1 MNRLITRLQRR
12 SRVAVGSTM
21 ALIVSLPLGATIGLA
36 STATAAPSPEP
47 AAATDIQAKKAPEG
61 TGKAG
66 KAETASTLGDAV
78 PWTADP
84 KASAAAAAEESFDAL
99 LFSKTAAF
107 RHSNIDEATTAIQ
120 ALAADNN
127 FTVTATEDSSA
138 FNDANLEQYEVV
150 IFLSTTGDVLNPS
163 EQAAF
168 ERYIQAGGGYA
179 GIHAASDTEYDWPW
193 YGNLVGA
200 YFNNHPPG
208 TPSATVKV
216 EDPAHP
222 STAGIQ
228 RRWQRTDEWYN
239 FRTNPAANPR
249 TKLHVLASLDETT
262 YTPGNG
268 SMGNEHPIAWC
279 QDYDGGRSWYTGMG
293 HTEASFV
300 DPAFLGHILGGIQ
313 TAAGVVDSDCKATLT
328 PSFEKVALDE
338 NTSNPME
345 LTIADDGR
353 VFYIDRNGAVRI
365 IKENGSVLT
374 AGTVPVYTGQE
385 FGLLGIALDPDFATN
400 NWVYLYY
407 SPTGSE
413 SIDRIS
419 RYTMSGDT
427 LQLNTATTIL
437 DVPTQ
442 RNECCHAGGSMEF
455 DNDGNLYLATGDNTN
470 PFDSGGYS
478 PIDERPDRSAWDAQ
492 RTSGNTNSLNGKVL
506 RITPKADG
514 GYTVP
519 AGNLFDEAADTQQ
532 KTRPEIYAMGFR
544 NPFRIGL
551 DEQNNNLLVAD
562 YGPDAGSVSATRGPN
577 GRVEW
582 NVLDEPGNYGWPYCV
597 GNNTPYND
605 YNFASSTA
613 GATFNCS
620 APVNDSP
627 NNTGLTNL
635 PPAKAAVIWQSNN
648 ASLTGTPEIGASGAP
663 MTSGTYSYDPDLD
676 SDRKWPAYF
685 DSKAIWAD
693 WNNNRLFTVQMNEAG
708 TNYTDINRFLS
719 NLPMQRPHALQF
731 GPDGALYMI
740 EWGSGFNGNNT
751 DSGVY
756 RIDYV
761 EGNRAPV
768 ARATTNRTSGP
779 APLTV
784 EFDGSASFDPD
795 TGDATGLTY
804 AWDFTGDGTTDAT
817 TPTASFT
824 YTTAGNY
831 TARLTVT
838 DVDGRTG
845 TTNIDITVG
854 NTAPSVEL
862 VLPKDGGFFDFGDYV
877 NYEVVVTD
885 AEDGE
890 IDCDDVVVQPGLG
903 HDQHSHDYEQY
914 TGCEGSFPLPG
925 DAGHVGANI
934 FGTIKATYTDK
945 GNGAAGALTSVDGI
959 VLHTKHKEA
968 EFYDATGRTGSNTTG
983 SAGVTT
989 QTTTD
994 TGGGQNVTGVE
1005 AGDWFRW
1012 NVMNLTGITGVTMRA
1027 ASSTAGA
1034 AFEVRQGSPTGTVIG
1049 TLDVPNTGGA
1059 QTYQDVT
1066 ATFTGASASS
1076 EALYFVATTGGANV
1090 NWLEFKG
1097 RGITDNQP
1105 PTVAINAS
1113 TTTGEVPLPVS
1124 FTSTVTDP
1132 DGDTPVTYAWKFGD
1146 GEASTSTEANPSHT
1160 YTAPG
1165 KYVVSLTVTDSRG
1178 AKSTRTTEIT
1188 ATAAKDICFS
1198 GRSDDFVGNEL
1209 DSTRWN
1215 RNVRVNQAMTV
1226 ADGTLNIP
1234 LTNSDIYQTTNTTP
1248 NIVLQDLPAGRFE
1261 VTTKLTLPAVRG
1273 YQQGG
1278 LIVYGDDNNYLKL
1291 VYSGRS
1297 TAAAGSK
1304 AANVIQFAK
1313 EVNGTASESNS
1324 TNLGATFPDTVWLR
1338 MTSTDGNVVTPS
1350 YSTDGA
1356 TWLPITTS
1364 NGTAAPRDLTGI
1376 TAPKVGLLALGS
1388 TAAGA
1393 ADNITAEFD
1402 YFTITPD
1409 DTAVECSPPCV
1420 VEEFDGNAL
1429 GSDWTTVRPS
1439 GNLTVS
1445 GSSLKI
1451 PMEATDLYQ
1460 TTNTARDLV
1469 LTDLPEGPFVATTKV
1484 TAPINR
1490 QYQSAGLLVYGDDD
1504 NYLKHVFQGRSADPN
1519 AASNIIQTARETTGT
1534 AAETNTSGLGATFP
1548 STVWL
1553 RLTSEDGEQVLGSY
1567 STDGESWTDMAAGYS
1582 LAGITNPRIGLL
1594 SAANQAGGAGITASF
1609 DFFTLGEDETCEPGG
1624 EEPGD
1629 TTAPTTT
1636 ISIPGATGQAGW
1648 YTTRPSFTLA
1658 ATDETGGSGVASTE
1672 YRIAGGAWTPYTG
1685 AVQVT
1690 GEGSRLVEYRSTDEA
1705 GNVEEVTSLTVKIDT
1720 VAPTATISVPAA
1732 TGTDG
1737 WHTTRPSITLAATD
1751 GAAGSG
1757 IASIE
1762 YRIAGGD
1769 WMPYTIAV
1777 PVTGE
1782 GERLV
1787 EYRSTD
1793 AAGNVEAARSQTVKV
1808 DTAPPVVTS
1817 AESGTTTKTVTLT
1830 ATDATSGVAG
1840 IQYRIGDDAEWS
1852 TYDAPLSFDE
1862 PGTYLVRY
1870 RATDKAGNTAGGQL
1884 EVTVSEPG
1892 EAVEPAKPSVSLT
1905 TAPAAANGRANWFTS
1920 PVTVSLAGAGG
1931 EGKLGLEYRL
1941 GGNGAWTAYTAPFRV
1956 TNDGVTLVQARATDA
1971 AGTTSAISTLTV
1983 KMDATAPT
1991 VAVDGIADGTKLDVA
2006 AVRTAR
2012 VRVSDTTSG
2021 AAEQVVRLDGKVVS
2035 APVRIAA
2042 MSLSPGTHELEVTVL
2057 DEAGNQASQTV
2068 TFRVVGSYG
2077 AGKKL
2082 VKRLVDEGLVGPKLA
2097 AKLKKELTSA
2107 KRAERRKDAGQA
2119 LRSLKKFERLASRVK
2134 DKEVKLALKR
2144 LSRTLKSQL

>member
-1 MNRLITRLQRR
+1 M
-12 SRVAVGSTM
+12 
-21 ALIVSLPLGATIGLA
+21 
-36 STATAAPSPEP
+36 
-47 AAATDIQAKKAPEG
+47 
-61 TGKAG
+61 
-66 KAETASTLGDAV
+66 
-78 PWTADP
+78 
-84 KASAAAAAEESFDAL
+84 
-99 LFSKTAAF
+99 
-107 RHSNIDEATTAIQ
+107 
-120 ALAADNN
+120 
-127 FTVTATEDSSA
+127 
-138 FNDANLEQYEVV
+138 
-150 IFLSTTGDVLNPS
+150 
-163 EQAAF
+163 
-168 ERYIQAGGGYA
+168 
-179 GIHAASDTEYDWPW
+179 
-193 YGNLVGA
+193 
-200 YFNNHPPG
+200 
-208 TPSATVKV
+208 
-216 EDPAHP
+216 
-222 STAGIQ
+222 
-228 RRWQRTDEWYN
+228 
-239 FRTNPAANPR
+239 
-249 TKLHVLASLDETT
+249 
-262 YTPGNG
+262 
-268 SMGNEHPIAWC
+268 
-279 QDYDGGRSWYTGMG
+279 
-293 HTEASFV
+293 
-300 DPAFLGHILGGIQ
+300 
-313 TAAGVVDSDCKATLT
+313 
-328 PSFEKVALDE
+328 
-338 NTSNPME
+338 
-345 LTIADDGR
+345 
-353 VFYIDRNGAVRI
+353 
-365 IKENGSVLT
+365 
-374 AGTVPVYTGQE
+374 
-385 FGLLGIALDPDFATN
+385 
-400 NWVYLYY
+400 
-407 SPTGSE
+407 
-413 SIDRIS
+413 
-419 RYTMSGDT
+419 
-427 LQLNTATTIL
+427 
-437 DVPTQ
+437 
-442 RNECCHAGGSMEF
+442 
-455 DNDGNLYLATGDNTN
+455 
-470 PFDSGGYS
+470 
-478 PIDERPDRSAWDAQ
+478 
-492 RTSGNTNSLNGKVL
+492 
-506 RITPKADG
+506 
-514 GYTVP
+514 
-519 AGNLFDEAADTQQ
+519 
-532 KTRPEIYAMGFR
+532 
-544 NPFRIGL
+544 
-551 DEQNNNLLVAD
+551 
-562 YGPDAGSVSATRGPN
+562 
-577 GRVEW
+577 
-582 NVLDEPGNYGWPYCV
+582 
-597 GNNTPYND
+597 
-605 YNFASSTA
+605 
-613 GATFNCS
+613 
-620 APVNDSP
+620 
-627 NNTGLTNL
+627 
-635 PPAKAAVIWQSNN
+635 
-648 ASLTGTPEIGASGAP
+648 
-663 MTSGTYSYDPDLD
+663 
-676 SDRKWPAYF
+676 
-685 DSKAIWAD
+685 
-693 WNNNRLFTVQMNEAG
+693 
-708 TNYTDINRFLS
+708 
-719 NLPMQRPHALQF
+719 
-731 GPDGALYMI
+731 
-740 EWGSGFNGNNT
+740 
-751 DSGVY
+751 
-756 RIDYV
+756 
-761 EGNRAPV
+761 
-768 ARATTNRTSGP
+768 
-779 APLTV
+779 
-784 EFDGSASFDPD
+784 
-795 TGDATGLTY
+795 
-804 AWDFTGDGTTDAT
+804 
-817 TPTASFT
+817 
-824 YTTAGNY
+824 
-831 TARLTVT
+831 
-838 DVDGRTG
+838 
-845 TTNIDITVG
+845 
-854 NTAPSVEL
+854 
-862 VLPKDGGFFDFGDYV
+862 
-877 NYEVVVTD
+877 VVTD

-983 SAGVTT
+983 TAGVTT

-1066 ATFTGASASS
+1066 TTFTGASTSS

-1113 TTTGEVPLPVS
+1113 TTTGEAPLPVS

-1178 AKSTRTTEIT
+1178 AKTTRTTEIT
-1188 ATAAKDICFS
+1188 VDRRQGHLLQRTFRRLRGQRA
-1198 GRSDDFVGNEL
+1198 RQH
-1209 DSTRWN
+1209 RWN

-1420 VEEFDGNAL
+1420 VEQFDGNAL

-1567 STDGESWTDMAAGYS
+1567 STDGETWTDMAAGYS

-1690 GEGSRLVEYRSTDEA
+1690 GEGSRLVEYRSTDAA
-1705 GNVEEVTSLTVKIDT
+1705 GNVEEVKSLTVKIDT
-1720 VAPTATISVPAA
+1720 VAPTATITVPAA

-1737 WHTTRPSITLAATD
+1737 WHTTRPSFTLAATD

-1769 WMPYTIAV
+1769 V
-1777 PVTGE
+1777 
-1782 GERLV
+1782 
-1787 EYRSTD
+1787 D
-1793 AAGNVEAARSQTVKV
+1793 ALHHR
-1808 DTAPPVVTS
+1808 
-1817 AESGTTTKTVTLT
+1817 
-1830 ATDATSGVAG
+1830 
-1840 IQYRIGDDAEWS
+1840 
-1852 TYDAPLSFDE
+1852 
-1862 PGTYLVRY
+1862 
-1870 RATDKAGNTAGGQL
+1870 
-1884 EVTVSEPG
+1884 
-1892 EAVEPAKPSVSLT
+1892 
-1905 TAPAAANGRANWFTS
+1905 
-1920 PVTVSLAGAGG
+1920 
-1931 EGKLGLEYRL
+1931 
-1941 GGNGAWTAYTAPFRV
+1941 
-1956 TNDGVTLVQARATDA
+1956 
-1971 AGTTSAISTLTV
+1971 
-1983 KMDATAPT
+1983 
-1991 VAVDGIADGTKLDVA
+1991 
-2006 AVRTAR
+2006 
-2012 VRVSDTTSG
+2012 
-2021 AAEQVVRLDGKVVS
+2021 
-2035 APVRIAA
+2035 
-2042 MSLSPGTHELEVTVL
+2042 
-2057 DEAGNQASQTV
+2057 
-2068 TFRVVGSYG
+2068 
-2077 AGKKL
+2077 
-2082 VKRLVDEGLVGPKLA
+2082 GP
-2097 AKLKKELTSA
+2097 
-2107 KRAERRKDAGQA
+2107 RDR
-2119 LRSLKKFERLASRVK
+2119 
-2134 DKEVKLALKR
+2134 
-2144 LSRTLKSQL
+2144 